1 LFNQKETTTIVIANE
16 VKQSQDC
23 RNLKI
28 AAISKL
34 PQSLDCPN
42 LLLCQGGFETPQ
54 NHSKK
59 HRINYLNAFTPLLS
73 KFTEVELCTA
83 QGC

>member
-34 PQSLDCPN
+34 PQSQNCRN
-42 LLLCQGGFETPQ
+42 LSIAPICYCV
-54 NHSKK
+54 K
-59 HRINYLNAFTPLLS
+59 
-73 KFTEVELCTA
+73 EVLKRRKTIPKNIGLTA
-83 QGC
+83 